1 MQDTLESVKEFV
13 DLSDCEFKCPDL
25 NGQFFSESQMIEHL
39 DDIDYL
45 IAGDDEISEWVI
57 KNSELAGVVKWGV
70 GFDSIDT
77 VALDKRFIKF
87 SNTPGQFAEDVAE
100 QAIGL
105 MLAAERGVAYLDREI
120 RNGVWLKHRGRRVSG
135 KSALVL
141 GFGSIGKSLC
151 QKLSGLNLNVEAVDP
166 FISSDTSLEVV
177 LFDHVPFDRNY
188 DYLFLALPLNSE
200 TKGLVG
206 LEFLKRVI
214 PGGILINV
222 SRGGIVIERELVEGL
237 SRGWIRGAG
246 LDVFE
251 REPLSSGS
259 ELATMNQVV
268 LGSHNSSNTEEGVA
282 EASIQAAKILRKF
295 IDESK

>member
-25 NGQFFSESQMIEHL
+25 SGQFFSESQMIEHL

-57 KNSELAGVVKWGV
+57 KNSKLAGVVKWGV

-77 VALDKRFIKF
+77 VALEKRSIKF
-87 SNTPGQFAEDVAE
+87 SNTPGQFADDVAE

-105 MLAAERGVAYLDREI
+105 MLAAERGLAYLDHEI

-141 GFGSIGKSLC
+141 GFGSIGKSLS
-151 QKLSGLNLNVEAVDP
+151 QKLIGLNLTVEAADP
-166 FISSDTSLEVV
+166 LVREDTSLDVV
-177 LFDHVPFDRNY
+177 LFDHVPVDRKY
-188 DYLFLALPLNSE
+188 DYLFLTLPLNSE

-206 LEFLKRVI
+206 LEFLRKVI

-222 SRGGIVIERELVEGL
+222 SRGGIVIEAELAEGL
-237 SRGWIRGAG
+237 RRGWIRGAG

-251 REPLSSGS
+251 REPLPLGS
-259 ELATMNQVV
+259 ELAKMRQVV
-268 LGSHNSSNTEEGVA
+268 LGSHNSSNTEEGVV
-282 EASIQAAKILRKF
+282 EASIEAVKILRKF